1 MRNLGFPPFSG
12 MLVGSHPWVESLGL
26 SPCQQCIFTCGSR
39 SHGCTY
45 WDVFVWSLLVK
56 ALCVTTGNVRICSS
70 LSNASNIGTTA
81 TVFYS
86 QSAYTVDVFC
96 GEVQCLDDF

>member
-1 MRNLGFPPFSG
+1 MCNLGFSPIQQHACGQPIHG
-12 MLVGSHPWVESLGL
+12 VESLGL
-26 SPCQQCIFTCGSR
+26 SPCQQ
-39 SHGCTY
+39 CTY

-56 ALCVTTGNVRICSS
+56 ALCVTTGNVRICFS

-81 TVFYS
+81 TVFYN